1 MYICQEG
8 KLDIGG
14 KNFTISTTE
23 KARNIFSQADEK
35 FIRVGANPGGCS
47 GWRWTL
53 ESTNDLKLTDV
64 TFENGKI
71 IIDKDLLTNV
81 IGSITIDYKDDNL
94 IEQGFVF
101 ITNSGQCGCGESF
114 QPINSSYR
122 G

>member
-1 MYICQEG
+1 M
-8 KLDIGG
+8 DIGG

-23 KARNIFSQADEK
+23 KARHIFSQADEK

-53 ESTNDLKLTDV
+53 ESTNDLKLNDV

-81 IGSITIDYKDDNL
+81 IGSIIIDYKDENL

-101 ITNSGQCGCGESF
+101 LTNSGQCGCGESF
-114 QPINSSYR
+114 QPMNPNFKITS
-122 G
+122 